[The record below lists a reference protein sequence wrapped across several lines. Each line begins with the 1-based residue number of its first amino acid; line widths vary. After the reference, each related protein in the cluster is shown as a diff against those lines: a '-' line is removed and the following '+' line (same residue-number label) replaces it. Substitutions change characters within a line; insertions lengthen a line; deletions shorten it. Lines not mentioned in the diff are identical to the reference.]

1 MYQESEYRP
10 KTIEYSI
17 QLKKN
22 EKIKIYEVPDF
33 TFISSPFCMVAE
45 GELTKG
51 KIREYKEIIN
61 NISNNEHLEEKQKM
75 DEELK
80 QAIINSVDSCENKLR
95 ELLRINSGIM
105 EERCKKENIEK
116 FLQLTDFLLNIIKLN
131 PKAKIYVNKINK
143 EEEK

>member
-1 MYQESEYRP
+1 MYQESKYKP

-17 QLKKN
+17 QLRKN
-22 EKIKIYEVPDF
+22 EKIKVYEVPDF
-33 TFISSPFCMVAE
+33 DFRNSAFCMVAE

-61 NISNNEHLEEKQKM
+61 KRNDEISTKEIIKM
-75 DEELK
+75 GQEQK
-80 QAIINSVDSCENKLR
+80 QAIINSVDTCENKLK
-95 ELLRINSGIM
+95 ELNRINGQIL
-105 EERCKKENIEK
+105 EERYEKINTEK
-116 FLQLTDFLLNIIKLN
+116 FLQLMDFLLNIINLN

>member
-1 MYQESEYRP
+1 MYQEGEYRP

-22 EKIKIYEVPDF
+22 EKIKIHEVPDF
-33 TFISSPFCMVAE
+33 EFRNSPFFMVKE

-61 NISNNEHLEEKQKM
+61 NISNNEYLEENQKM
-75 DEELK
+75 NEELK
-80 QAIINSVDSCENKLR
+80 QAIINSTDSCENKLR
-95 ELLRINSGIM
+95 ELIRINREIV
-105 EERCKKENIEK
+105 ENRYKKESREK
-116 FLQLTDFLLNIIKLN
+116 FILLMDFLLNIIKLN